1 MIRWIYKTDALI
13 YLTSEN
19 ISLDNWEE
27 AALKMLK
34 AMRQNGTFYR
44 KSVTYDR
51 DILMS
56 EFYQIT
62 EPLFQRLFDEV
73 DEEQQLSQQDIAFLQ
88 PFLFLWL

>member
-1 MIRWIYKTDALI
+1 
-13 YLTSEN
+13 
-19 ISLDNWEE
+19 
-27 AALKMLK
+27 MLK

-73 DEEQQLSQQDIAFLQ
+73 DEEQQLSQQDIAFTAVS
-88 PFLFLWL
+88 FLMAVVES